1 MLSSPLNTRRW
12 ARYHVDVP
20 VRIVILNGPL
30 TDAVPGRGTEI
41 SRSGMA
47 VRSTLALKL
56 GDKMRVQFQINPSG
70 VTAVVRNRKD
80 DCFGLEFLPQLPAGD
95 RTLNQST
102 SVCNLAGGGTPESQ
116 ESARHSCSPKTLL
129 AGLRRKLLE
138 IEQVRREIDAL
149 KFSILLLADEEKK
162 NPESSLP
169 CRAKLE
175 MRPWPSRS

>member
-1 MLSSPLNTRRW
+1 
-12 ARYHVDVP
+12 
-20 VRIVILNGPL
+20 
-30 TDAVPGRGTEI
+30 
-41 SRSGMA
+41 MA

-56 GDKMRVQFQINPSG
+56 GDKIRVQFQINPSG

-149 KFSILLLADEEKK
+149 KFSILLLADDEKK

-169 CRAKLE
+169 CSAKLE

>member
-12 ARYHVDVP
+12 ARHHVDVP
-20 VRIVILNGPL
+20 VRIVILNGLL

-47 VRSTLALKL
+47 VRSTLALKI
-56 GDKMRVQFQINPSG
+56 GDKMRVQFQTNPSG

-80 DCFGLEFLPQLPAGD
+80 DCFGLEFLPQLPTGD

-102 SVCNLAGGGTPESQ
+102 SVCNLAGGDTPESQ
-116 ESARHSCSPKTLL
+116 ESARHSCSPKTLV

-138 IEQVRREIDAL
+138 IEQVQREIDAL
-149 KFSILLLADEEKK
+149 NLSILLLADDEKK

-169 CRAKLE
+169 RRPKLE
-175 MRPWPSRS
+175 MRPWPSLS